1 MSNIN
6 EEVIRV
12 LDFPENVRAKWG
24 MYIDSANSCLREI
37 LDNATDESFT
47 WKGCDNI
54 VIDTDF
60 NGYNLVADNGRGIP
74 ISMSLDRPDQTQADV
89 SISVLHSGSKFVSN
103 GQNATV
109 GTHGVGSACANALAE
124 RYVLMSKITPDNYD
138 RSIPD
143 VKKLW
148 DSKGPRSKKNL
159 YYFVEYSK
167 GYKITESAGTLED
180 IEKYVFAGS
189 SKGFQSIPT
198 GYSTI
203 VLFKPDPEIWGS
215 TKTELPIQNIRN
227 FLLIQEKFYKRK
239 VTVIANGEVMAG
251 SGFTPYQF
259 EMMKTIVPADRS
271 ANPEVKV
278 YITFDIDKATLGPK
292 QLDAS
297 MNGLTCN
304 SGIHL
309 QYAESCFEQAL
320 KNEYKIKHRMLT
332 PGLRMFAL
340 FLADD
345 VQYSGQT
352 KERCKSITKVK
363 ITDFGDLVK
372 EFQKIFRANPEYW
385 ESHVQILEQLA
396 ESLKNLTASEKAGK
410 LQVGN
415 TVGASYK
422 LRNELGSKLVDA
434 TAGPSERWD
443 TELFLCF
450 TGDTEILTC
459 NNERVSMIDL
469 EKRIS
474 SGEAIYTLS
483 CEPSGRIVPSKII
496 AARQV
501 GFSDVL
507 CKVTLD
513 NGETFECTPDHLHMM
528 RDGSYKEA
536 KDLIPGDSMMP
547 CYKLDNNHQ
556 IVSVELVSRPG
567 TPVYCLEVDSK
578 EHNFPLAAG
587 IFTKNCEGLSASG
600 SLIKGRHGTKY
611 HSVMAL
617 RGRVLNVDGLSV
629 DQMLENKEFYTIFKA
644 IGVGL
649 DVNFVGSDCIDPEEA
664 YEKVKKSS
672 RYGKIIISTDADAD
686 GDAILNGLCYA
697 FSKFARFLIDFGMVY
712 SVESPFFKDY
722 TGKLYFPSD
731 PVVPGTEFPVGL
743 DTSKPFKRFKGLGS
757 LNPDEIYDAFY
768 NPNTR
773 RLIQITPDNIDY
785 ANALVEQIQVRKNL
799 LIQNGI
805 ISNPYN
811 L

>member
-1 MSNIN
+1 MIN

-12 LDFPENVRAKWG
+12 LDFPENVRKKSG
-24 MYIDSANSCLREI
+24 MYLDSADSCLREV

-47 WKGCDNI
+47 WKGCDQI
-54 VIDTDF
+54 LIDTDF
-60 NGYNLVADNGRGIP
+60 NGYNIVADNGRGIP
-74 ISMSLDRPDQTQADV
+74 ISMSIDRPGQTQADV
-89 SISVLHSGSKFVSN
+89 SISVLHSGSKFSAN

-109 GTHGVGSACANALAE
+109 GTHGVGSACANALSE
-124 RYVLMSKITPDNYD
+124 RYILMSKITPENYN

-143 VKKLW
+143 VEKLW
-148 DSKGPRSKKNL
+148 NSKGPRSKKNL

-180 IEKYVFAGS
+180 IEKYVFQGS
-189 SKGFQSIPT
+189 PKGYKSIPV

-203 VLFKPDPEIWGS
+203 VIFKVDPEIWGT
-215 TKTELPIQNIRN
+215 TKTNLPLQNIRN
-227 FLLIQEKFYKRK
+227 FLLIQEKFNKRK
-239 VTVIANGEVMAG
+239 VTVVANGEVMEG
-251 SGFTPYQF
+251 SGFIPYQF
-259 EMMKTIVPADRS
+259 EIMKTIIPADPS
-271 ANPEVKV
+271 ANPDIKI

-292 QLDAS
+292 QIGAS
-297 MNGLTCN
+297 MNGLDCGA
-304 SGIHL
+304 GIHV
-309 QYAESCFEQAL
+309 QYAESCFETAL

-340 FLADD
+340 FLAGD
-345 VQYSGQT
+345 VQYSSQT

-363 ITDFGDLVK
+363 ITDFNDITR

-385 ESHVQILEQLA
+385 ESHVEVLEKLA
-396 ESLKNLTASEKAGK
+396 ESFKNLTASEKAEK

-415 TVGASYK
+415 SVSAAYK
-422 LRNELGSKLVDA
+422 LKNELGSKLVDA

-450 TGDTEILTC
+450 TGDTEMLTC
-459 NNERVSMIDL
+459 NNERVSMVDL
-469 EKRIS
+469 ERRIS
-474 SGEAIYTLS
+474 SGEAIYTFS

-536 KDLIPGDSMMP
+536 RDLIPGDSMMP
-547 CYKLDNNHQ
+547 ATSIKDTILINS
-556 IVSVELVSRPG
+556 IELIEKPG

-587 IFTKNCEGLSASG
+587 IFTKNCEGLSAAG
-600 SLIKGRHGTKY
+600 SLVKGRKNSRTAG
-611 HSVMAL
+611 VMPL

-629 DQMLENKEFYTIFKA
+629 DQMLENKEFYTIFRA

-649 DVNFVGSDCIDPEEA
+649 DVNYVGSDCSSPEEA
-664 YEKVKKSS
+664 FEKIKKSS

-686 GDAILNGLCYA
+686 GEAIANGLCYA
-697 FSKFARFLIDFGMVY
+697 ISRFARFLIDFGMVY
-712 SVESPFFKDY
+712 LVESPFFKDY
-722 TGKLYFPSD
+722 QGRYYFPSD

-743 DTSKPFKRFKGLGS
+743 DTSKPFKRFKGLTYTS
-757 LNPDEIYDAFY
+757 PVLW
-768 NPNTR
+768 
-773 RLIQITPDNIDY
+773 
-785 ANALVEQIQVRKNL
+785 
-799 LIQNGI
+799 
-805 ISNPYN
+805 
-811 L
+811 